1 MKLPRCASAAT
12 AWPPA
17 KRRAF
22 TLIELLVVIAIIAI
36 LAALLLPALAKA
48 KIKAQGIQCINNQR
62 QLGLAWQMYADDNN
76 GNLPPNNQF
85 GVDQAGQKSQG
96 WMDGIMDFNGGNTD
110 NTNTV
115 LLMQS
120 RLGPYTKSPAIYRCP
135 GDRSMVRVSGLMLP
149 RVRSISMNAF
159 VSGRGSGQG
168 YLQGLGGGTTYRI
181 YNKMTDFRAPVNIFV
196 MIDESEDSINDAF
209 FGTDVTSTT
218 GVITDRPA
226 SVHGRTSG
234 LVFADG
240 HAEIH
245 KWVDPWASAPVLDG
259 TYYYDMMSGPRDMAW
274 LKLHTTEPQ

>member
-1 MKLPRCASAAT
+1 MQTVHKASLTLATPRLVLARC
-12 AWPPA
+12 
-17 KRRAF
+17 RRGAGF

-159 VSGRGSGQG
+159 ASGRGSGQG
-168 YLQGLGGGTTYRI
+168 GPALRGPSHRGLCQNRGG
-181 YNKMTDFRAPVNIFV
+181 
-196 MIDESEDSINDAF
+196 
-209 FGTDVTSTT
+209 
-218 GVITDRPA
+218 
-226 SVHGRTSG
+226 
-234 LVFADG
+234 
-240 HAEIH
+240 
-245 KWVDPWASAPVLDG
+245 
-259 TYYYDMMSGPRDMAW
+259 
-274 LKLHTTEPQ
+274 